1 MHCYLVFMAVTLL
14 NLYYNVIGQ
23 VAELLIQKV
32 LVPPSQKAKLVE
44 ATEVRDFVAFL
55 PIWTESK

>member
-1 MHCYLVFMAVTLL
+1 MHCYLVFMTVTLL
-14 NLYYNVIGQ
+14 NLCYYVIGQ

-44 ATEVRDFVAFL
+44 ATEVRDFVSFL
-55 PIWTESK
+55 PI

>member
-1 MHCYLVFMAVTLL
+1 MAVTLF

-55 PIWTESK
+55 PI